1 VRVVKIVTAAALLSC
16 AVHFSVPAAAE
27 EAPAQV
33 PAEAPA
39 KKSSADIYYAYV
51 RTLTDAQKAE
61 LEQLEKDFMVTLQPD
76 IAILSTGTQL
86 QYCSDTNPAF
96 KAKEAEYGP
105 AFIAWRDKVNAWQ
118 HTLWKPLQARRSRM
132 DYIPQDILGNYLEYS
147 ARLFLVLGK
156 QLIDLGR
163 DAGGFKDLDCMALG
177 QELLSGTKPTQWTLE
192 QEKSP
197 ENGAETAK

>member
-1 VRVVKIVTAAALLSC
+1 
-16 AVHFSVPAAAE
+16 
-27 EAPAQV
+27 
-33 PAEAPA
+33 
-39 KKSSADIYYAYV
+39 
-51 RTLTDAQKAE
+51 
-61 LEQLEKDFMVTLQPD
+61 M
-76 IAILSTGTQL
+76 
-86 QYCSDTNPAF
+86 
-96 KAKEAEYGP
+96 
-105 AFIAWRDKVNAWQ
+105 NAWQ